1 MSPDSPR
8 SPAVRRRKT
17 ITRSDRSPSPP
28 PRKSTNTITTN
39 TPTGNG
45 GFDPLLHSLAKT
57 NINAIEANS
66 LRGWK
71 TINLKSGDPNLRRRQ
86 IREYFHATFTTF
98 ERLHEMYNYVEA
110 LFLTHDPAHPA
121 PIVGLCHSA
130 AFYINRSTKLGVLRS
145 GIDSV
150 LEAWQ
155 RECEA
160 GNYISSTATQLSA
173 KARSVA
179 SMKSRAMLSRSVS
192 PEPLPR
198 SCSTL
203 PLRQRSRSPAARF
216 LESSPPVKEILGSSP
231 FGSPVLRSRS
241 PGSGRSP
248 CSPESS
254 IVRFSFH
261 NCRSDF

>member
-1 MSPDSPR
+1 MSPESPR
-8 SPAVRRRKT
+8 SPAVRRRRTLDGKPM
-17 ITRSDRSPSPP
+17 RSPSPA
-28 PRKSTNTITTN
+28 RRNTITTN

-98 ERLHEMYNYVEA
+98 ERLHEMYNYIEA
-110 LFLTHDPAHPA
+110 LFLTHDPSHPA

-130 AFYINRSTKLGVLRS
+130 AFYINRFTKLGVLRQ
-145 GIDSV
+145 GVDPV

-155 RECEA
+155 RESE
-160 GNYISSTATQLSA
+160 SA
-173 KARSVA
+173 PNHPTPQSVA
-179 SMKSRAMLSRSVS
+179 SMNSRALLSRSPS
-192 PEPLPR
+192 PQPAPQPR
-198 SCSTL
+198 FRSRS
-203 PLRQRSRSPAARF
+203 RQRSRSPAARF
-216 LESSPPVKEILGSSP
+216 LESSSPVKEILGSSP
-231 FGSPVLRSRS
+231 FGSPVLRAQS
-241 PGSGRSP
+241 PASGRSP

-254 IVRFSFH
+254 IVLTKSS
-261 NCRSDF
+261 NSICR